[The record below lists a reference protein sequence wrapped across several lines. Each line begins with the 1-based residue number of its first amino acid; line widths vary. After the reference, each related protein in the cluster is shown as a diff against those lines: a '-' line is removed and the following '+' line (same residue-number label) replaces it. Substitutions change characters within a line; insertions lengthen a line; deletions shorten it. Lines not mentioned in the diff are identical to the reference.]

1 MTETIDYLDED
12 YITIPGQKYA
22 LISVVSPE
30 SRQKNDICGVKIRG
44 VFSELELAQQHA
56 QKLQKVD
63 TTFNIYLVEMYKW
76 LPIPPDDDNIDNH
89 EFMEQKLNDIVKGHK
104 EQQILSKQ
112 FFEERKM
119 EQMEDAMNKVKEAEE
134 LQKQQAESSSS
145 EQTEQQSDITE
156 KEQQSDIIE
165 EGKEQQSEQESEMT
179 EEEKEQYEK
188 ERQRKGKIFL

>member
-1 MTETIDYLDED
+1 MPETIDYLDED
-12 YITIPGQKYA
+12 CITIPGQKYA

-89 EFMEQKLNDIVKGHK
+89 EFMEQKLNEIVKGHK

-112 FFEERKM
+112 YFEERKM
-119 EQMEDAMNKVKEAEE
+119 EQIEDAMKKVKDAAE
-134 LQKQQAESSSS
+134 LQKQNAGSSSS
-145 EQTEQQSDITE
+145 EPTEEQTEEQT
-156 KEQQSDIIE
+156 KEQE
-165 EGKEQQSEQESEMT
+165 EQTKEQ
-179 EEEKEQYEK
+179 EEYEK
-188 ERQRKGKIFL
+188 ERQRKGKIFI